1 MADEMAGLVKHPIGS
16 TVITSVFEN
25 QRLLRLQ
32 TPYPCEQLPAAIFQ
46 DVLAQFFTDSH
57 GTLAW
62 SLLHMPDD
70 LKRGHN
76 ANN

>member
-1 MADEMAGLVKHPIGS
+1 MAGLVIHPIGS
-16 TVITSVFEN
+16 TVITSILKICG
-25 QRLLRLQ
+25 RLRLQ